1 MNIDL
6 FLASFSAFSM
16 SHLSPTFQVFVYALL
31 TAIATGL
38 GALPFLF
45 IKGLSERLTHYAD
58 SIAAGLMLIASFQL
72 VNEGRAEGLSLTL
85 LGIVIGFTLLV
96 LIKKNIDFDFADT
109 WKDMDRG
116 DVSKIF
122 LILGVMT
129 LHSFAE
135 GVGVGVSFARS
146 DTFGIYI
153 SSAIALHN
161 IPEGIAISIVLVSR
175 GVTVWKSALWAI
187 FTSLPQPLLAVPSFL
202 LVEVFEPFLPI
213 GMGLAAGAMIWI
225 CFSELLPEPF
235 RKQKTIY
242 VLAAIIIGMLL
253 MLGLQLLL

>member
-1 MNIDL
+1 MDL
-6 FLASFSAFSM
+6 PFAFESDFSLGAWA
-16 SHLSPTFQVFVYALL
+16 PAFQVLIYALL

-38 GALPFLF
+38 GALPFLL
-45 IKGLSERLTHYAD
+45 IKDLSERLTHYAD
-58 SIAAGLMLIASFQL
+58 ATAAGLMLIASFQL
-72 VNEGRAEGLSLTL
+72 VNEGRADGLYLTL
-85 LGIVIGFTLLV
+85 FGIVLGFLLLV
-96 LIKKNIDFDFADT
+96 IIKKNIDFDFKDT

-146 DTFGIYI
+146 DSFGIYI

-175 GVTVWKSALWAI
+175 GVEVWKSALWAI

-202 LVEVFEPFLPI
+202 LVEVFEPFLPV

-242 VLAAIIIGMLL
+242 VIAAIFLGMLV
-253 MLGLQLLL
+253 MLGLQWLL

>member
-1 MNIDL
+1 MDG
-6 FLASFSAFSM
+6 FFTFVFGFS
-16 SHLSPTFQVFVYALL
+16 LSSLNPAFQVLIYALL
-31 TAIATGL
+31 TAMATGL

-58 SIAAGLMLIASFQL
+58 STAAGLMLVASFQL
-72 VNEGRAEGLSLTL
+72 VNEGRADGLYLTL
-85 LGIVIGFTLLV
+85 FGIVAGFILLV
-96 LIKKNIDFDFADT
+96 IIKKNIDFDFADT

-116 DVSKIF
+116 DVSKIL

-146 DTFGIYI
+146 DSFGIYI

-175 GVTVWKSALWAI
+175 GVSVWKSALWAI

-202 LVEVFEPFLPI
+202 LVELFEPFLPI

-235 RKQKTIY
+235 RNEKTIH
-242 VLAAIIIGMLL
+242 VILALVFGILL
-253 MLGLQLLL
+253 MVGLQQLL

>member
-1 MNIDL
+1 MEELSTNFGFSIAEWNPTLRVL
-6 FLASFSAFSM
+6 FYS
-16 SHLSPTFQVFVYALL
+16 LL
-31 TAIATGL
+31 TAVATGL

-45 IKGLSERLTHYAD
+45 IKRLSERLTHFAD
-58 SIAAGLMLIASFQL
+58 ATAAGLMLIASFQL
-72 VNEGRAEGLSLTL
+72 VNEGRADGLYLTL
-85 LGIVIGFTLLV
+85 FGIVAGFILLV
-96 LIKKNIDFDFADT
+96 IIKKNIDFDFADT

-146 DTFGIYI
+146 DSFGMYI

-161 IPEGIAISIVLVSR
+161 IPEGIAVSIVLVSR
-175 GVTVWKSALWAI
+175 GVSVWKSALWAI
-187 FTSLPQPLLAVPSFL
+187 FTSLPQPILAVPSFL

-213 GMGLAAGAMIWI
+213 GMGLAAGAMVWI

-235 RKQKTIY
+235 RHQNTLY
-242 VLAAIIIGMLL
+242 VIAALLFGMAL
-253 MLGLQLLL
+253 MLGLQQLL

>member
-1 MNIDL
+1 LEEFNSY
-6 FLASFSAFSM
+6 FSFSITDW
-16 SHLSPTFQVFVYALL
+16 SPTLQVLFYATL

-45 IKGLSERLTHYAD
+45 IKRLSERLTHFAD
-58 SIAAGLMLIASFQL
+58 AIAAGLMLIASIQL
-72 VNEGRAEGLSLTL
+72 VNEGRAEGLSLTIF
-85 LGIVIGFTLLV
+85 GIVFGCILLV

-109 WKDMDRG
+109 WKGMDRG

-146 DTFGIYI
+146 DSLGMYI

-175 GVTVWKSALWAI
+175 GVSVWKSALWAI

-213 GMGLAAGAMIWI
+213 GMGLAAGAMVWI

-235 RKQKTIY
+235 RNQKTIH
-242 VLAAIIIGMLL
+242 VIAAMLFGMLL

>member
-1 MNIDL
+1 MD
-6 FLASFSAFSM
+6 FLYASIFGFSISSWHPAV
-16 SHLSPTFQVFVYALL
+16 QVLIYALL

-45 IKGLSERLTHYAD
+45 IKQLSKRLTHFAD
-58 SIAAGLMLIASFQL
+58 AMAAGLMLVASFQL
-72 VNEGRAEGLSLTL
+72 VNEGRADGLYLTVF
-85 LGIVIGFTLLV
+85 GVVIGFVLLV
-96 LIKKNIDFDFADT
+96 IIKKNIDFDFTDT

-116 DVSKIF
+116 DVAKIL

-146 DTFGIYI
+146 DAFGIYI

-161 IPEGIAISIVLVSR
+161 IPEGLAISIVLVSR
-175 GVTVWKSALWAI
+175 GVSVWKTALWAI

-202 LVEVFEPFLPI
+202 LVEVFAPFLPI
-213 GMGLAAGAMIWI
+213 GMGLAAGAMVWI
-225 CFSELLPEPF
+225 CFSELLPKPF
-235 RKQKTIY
+235 RNEKTRY
-242 VLAAIIIGMLL
+242 VIVAMLFGMLV

>member
-1 MNIDL
+1 ME
-6 FLASFSAFSM
+6 LAFAFGFDFSPGRWAPA
-16 SHLSPTFQVFVYALL
+16 LQVLIYALL

-38 GALPFLF
+38 GALPFLL
-45 IKGLSERLTHYAD
+45 IKQLSERLTHFAYAT
-58 SIAAGLMLIASFQL
+58 AAGLMLIASFQL
-72 VNEGRAEGLSLTL
+72 VNEGRADGLSLTV
-85 LGIVIGFTLLV
+85 LGVIVGFILLV
-96 LIKKNIDFDFADT
+96 IIKKNIDMDFTDT

-116 DVSKIF
+116 DLSKIF

-146 DTFGIYI
+146 DEFGIYI

-175 GVTVWKSALWAI
+175 GVSVWKSALWAI

-202 LVEVFEPFLPI
+202 LVEIFEPFLPI
-213 GMGLAAGAMIWI
+213 GMGLAAGAMVWI

-242 VLAAIIIGMLL
+242 VIAAVLLGMLV